1 MRILHTSDWHLGRS
15 LENISR
21 IEEQR
26 EFIDQLCDIADEERI
41 DLVLVA
47 GDVYDSYNPSAA
59 AEELFYY
66 ALDRLNDGGGRAVVV
81 IAGNHDNPERLCA
94 SNPLASKNGII
105 LLGYPG
111 SRAGVNKYGSA
122 KTGVVDSGAG
132 WLEVGISRCGHT
144 AVIIALPY
152 PSEARL
158 EQLLTRETDEK
169 TLQRAYSDRVGS
181 IISALSR
188 KYRADTVNL
197 ALSHLFM
204 SGGKQSESERVL
216 QVGGA
221 LTVEPE
227 VLPARAHFT
236 ALGHLHRPQQ
246 VKSAPC
252 PAYYS
257 GSPLAYSFSE
267 SDYAKALYIIDAAPG
282 KPADIRELY
291 LSCGRPLKRWIAV
304 NGIEEALRWAAE
316 GRDKNAW
323 IDLEVHTDSII
334 TIEQQKTLRELNPG
348 ILNIRPV
355 IRQQDCLL
363 PAWESR
369 ETKSVDQLFREYYL
383 YKTKTEI
390 SEELMSTFLDILND
404 SDDLEDENAG
414 GDGYEAQVP

>member
-47 GDVYDSYNPSAA
+47 GYVYDSYNPSAA

-94 SNPLASKNGII
+94 SNPLAFKNGII

-111 SRAGVNKYGSA
+111 SRASVNKYGA

-132 WLEVGISRCGHT
+132 WLEVGISRCDHT

-188 KYRADTVNL
+188 RYRADTVNL
-197 ALSHLFM
+197 ALSHLFIN
-204 SGGKQSESERVL
+204 GGKQSESERVL

-227 VLPARAHFT
+227 VLPAGAHFM

-267 SDYAKALYIIDAAPG
+267 SDYAKALYIIDAVPG
-282 KPADIRELY
+282 KPSDIREVY
-291 LSCGRPLKRWIAV
+291 LSCGRQLRRWVAM
-304 NGIEEALRWAAE
+304 NGMEEALRWAAE

-323 IDLEVHTDSII
+323 IDLEVHTDSVI
-334 TIEQQKTLRELNPG
+334 TIEQQKILRELNPG
-348 ILNIRPV
+348 VLNIRPV
-355 IRQQDCLL
+355 IRQQDCPLSG
-363 PAWESR
+363 WESR

-390 SEELMSTFLDILND
+390 SEELMATFLDILND
-404 SDDLEDENAG
+404 REDLEHEDAG
-414 GDGYEAQVP
+414 GDGYETQVP

>member
-66 ALDRLNDGGGRAVVV
+66 ALDRLNAGGGRAVVV

-111 SRAGVNKYGSA
+111 SRAGINKYGSA

-132 WLEVGISRCGHT
+132 WLEVGVSRCDHT

-169 TLQRAYSDRVGS
+169 RLQRAYSDRVGS
-181 IISALSR
+181 IISALSS

-227 VLPARAHFT
+227 VLPALAHFT

-267 SDYAKALYIIDAAPG
+267 SDYAKALYIVDAVPG

-291 LSCGRPLKRWIAV
+291 LSCGRPLKRWVAV

-323 IDLEVHTDSII
+323 IDLEVHTDSVI
-334 TIEQQKTLRELNPG
+334 TIEQQKKLRELNPG
-348 ILNIRPV
+348 VLNIRPV
-355 IRQQDCLL
+355 IRQQDCPL

-369 ETKSVDQLFREYYL
+369 ETKSADQLFREYYL

-404 SDDLEDENAG
+404 SDGLEDESAG

>member
-1 MRILHTSDWHLGRS
+1 MRILHTSDWHLGRP

-59 AEELFYY
+59 AEELFYH
-66 ALDRLNDGGGRAVVV
+66 ALDRLSDNGGRAVVV

-94 SNPLASKNGII
+94 ANPLASRNGII

-111 SRAGVNKYGSA
+111 SRAVVDRCGSTKA
-122 KTGVVDSGAG
+122 GVVDSGAG
-132 WLEVGISRCGHT
+132 WLEVGVSRCDER
-144 AVIIALPY
+144 AVIITLPY

-158 EQLLTRETDEK
+158 EQLLTKETDELK
-169 TLQRAYSDRVGS
+169 LQRAYSDRVGS
-181 IISALSR
+181 IIAGLSCR
-188 KYRADTVNL
+188 YREDTVNL
-197 ALSHLFM
+197 AVSHIFVN
-204 SGGKQSESERVL
+204 GGRQSESERVL

-221 LTVEPE
+221 LTVEPD
-227 VLPARAHFT
+227 VLPVRAHFA

-246 VKSAPC
+246 VKAAPC

-267 SDYAKALYIIDAAPG
+267 SDYAKALYIIDAVPG

-291 LSCGRPLKRWIAV
+291 LSCGRPLKRWVAV
-304 NGIEEALRWAAE
+304 NGMDEALKWAGE

-323 IDLEVHTDSII
+323 IDLEVHTDRVI
-334 TIEQQKTLRELNPG
+334 TIEQQKTLRSLNPG

-355 IRQQDCLL
+355 IRPQDCQL

-369 ETKSVDQLFREYYL
+369 ETKSMDQLFREYYL

-390 SEELMSTFLDILND
+390 SEELINTFLDILND
-404 SDDLEDENAG
+404 NEDLSDSETG
-414 GDGYEAQVP
+414 GEGYETQAP

>member
-21 IEEQR
+21 IEEQW

-132 WLEVGISRCGHT
+132 WLEVGISRCSHT

-188 KYRADTVNL
+188 RYRADTVNL

-204 SGGKQSESERVL
+204 NGGKQSESERVL

-221 LTVEPE
+221 LTVEP
-227 VLPARAHFT
+227 
-236 ALGHLHRPQQ
+236 
-246 VKSAPC
+246 
-252 PAYYS
+252 
-257 GSPLAYSFSE
+257 GSPSRPGPFHGPRTPAS
-267 SDYAKALYIIDAAPG
+267 AAAG
-282 KPADIRELY
+282 QVRT
-291 LSCGRPLKRWIAV
+291 LSRLLFRLP
-304 NGIEEALRWAAE
+304 
-316 GRDKNAW
+316 
-323 IDLEVHTDSII
+323 
-334 TIEQQKTLRELNPG
+334 P
-348 ILNIRPV
+348 
-355 IRQQDCLL
+355 CL
-363 PAWESR
+363 
-369 ETKSVDQLFREYYL
+369 QLFRIRL
-383 YKTKTEI
+383 CKGPLH
-390 SEELMSTFLDILND
+390 SRRSAGQ
-404 SDDLEDENAG
+404 AG
-414 GDGYEAQVP
+414 GYPGAVLKLRQAAQKVGRGERHGRGPKVGRRGKGQKRMD

>member
-1 MRILHTSDWHLGRS
+1 M
-15 LENISR
+15 
-21 IEEQR
+21 
-26 EFIDQLCDIADEERI
+26 
-41 DLVLVA
+41 
-47 GDVYDSYNPSAA
+47 
-59 AEELFYY
+59 
-66 ALDRLNDGGGRAVVV
+66 
-81 IAGNHDNPERLCA
+81 
-94 SNPLASKNGII
+94 
-105 LLGYPG
+105 
-111 SRAGVNKYGSA
+111 
-122 KTGVVDSGAG
+122 DSGAG
-132 WLEVGISRCGHT
+132 WLEVGISRCSHT

-188 KYRADTVNL
+188 RYRADTVNL

-204 SGGKQSESERVL
+204 NGGKQSESERIL

-221 LTVEPE
+221 LTVEPG

-267 SDYAKALYIIDAAPG
+267 SDYAKALYIVDAEPG

-291 LSCGRPLKRWIAV
+291 LSCGRPLKRWVAV
-304 NGIEEALRWAAE
+304 NGDGRGPKMAAE

-323 IDLEVHTDSII
+323 IDLRSIP
-334 TIEQQKTLRELNPG
+334 TAL
-348 ILNIRPV
+348 
-355 IRQQDCLL
+355 
-363 PAWESR
+363 
-369 ETKSVDQLFREYYL
+369 
-383 YKTKTEI
+383 
-390 SEELMSTFLDILND
+390 
-404 SDDLEDENAG
+404 
-414 GDGYEAQVP
+414 